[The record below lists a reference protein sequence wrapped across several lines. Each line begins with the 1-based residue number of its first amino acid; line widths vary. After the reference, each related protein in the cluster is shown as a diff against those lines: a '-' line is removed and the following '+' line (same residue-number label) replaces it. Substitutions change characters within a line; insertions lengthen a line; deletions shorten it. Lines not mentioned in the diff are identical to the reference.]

1 MKYVDYYTFQ
11 LIDDICWIYRVF
23 EIIPTSE
30 ESFLEESLLY
40 LTWIQVMIVM
50 IVIAIAKSDSEKKNK
65 KKKCKTKLWVKPKL
79 QRRSQFEV
87 LNTLLQ
93 KM

>member
-11 LIDDICWIYRVF
+11 LIDDICWIYRAL

-30 ESFLEESLLY
+30 ESFLEESLLF

-65 KKKCKTKLWVKPKL
+65 KKKMQNKTLGETKVAKKV
-79 QRRSQFEV
+79 SI
-87 LNTLLQ
+87 
-93 KM
+93 

>member
-30 ESFLEESLLY
+30 ESFLEESLLF

-65 KKKCKTKLWVKPKL
+65 KKKMQNKTLGETKVAKKV
-79 QRRSQFEV
+79 SI
-87 LNTLLQ
+87 
-93 KM
+93 

>member
-30 ESFLEESLLY
+30 ESFLEESLLF

-50 IVIAIAKSDSEKKNK
+50 IVIAIAKSDSEKKKQEKKMQNK
-65 KKKCKTKLWVKPKL
+65 TLGETKVAKKV
-79 QRRSQFEV
+79 SI
-87 LNTLLQ
+87 
-93 KM
+93 